1 MAAPRTDAP
10 KAEET
15 GDSSAPP
22 PASASAPKLAQW
34 MPLLCSIALMP
45 VLAYA
50 VTTFILLPKLQ
61 KGLGITPVAAT
72 TKEAEGESKEAGT
85 NHSTTASGDSENVPM
100 TKLLVNVSGTMG
112 SRYLLTS
119 LTLVGKGG
127 LKEEVAKHDAQLRDV
142 ACGLLSTKTITDIEK
157 PGARNLIRS
166 ELISGFN
173 HILGNGSIQEIFLT
187 EFAIQ

>member
-72 TKEAEGESKEAGT
+72 TKEAEGESKEPGT

-119 LTLVGKGG
+119 L
-127 LKEEVAKHDAQLRDV
+127 
-142 ACGLLSTKTITDIEK
+142 
-157 PGARNLIRS
+157 
-166 ELISGFN
+166 
-173 HILGNGSIQEIFLT
+173 
-187 EFAIQ
+187 